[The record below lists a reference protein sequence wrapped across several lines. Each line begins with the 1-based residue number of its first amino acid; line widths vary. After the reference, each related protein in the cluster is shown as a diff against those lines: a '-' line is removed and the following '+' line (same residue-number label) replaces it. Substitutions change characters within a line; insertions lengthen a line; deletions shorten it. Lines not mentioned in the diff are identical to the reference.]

1 MRVPQVRQAK
11 ATVQG
16 SLDRD
21 IVRRI
26 VRAHIN
32 EIRSCYNMGLTR
44 DPSLTG
50 RVDVQFLI
58 TEHGKV
64 GSSVVTSSTLGDA
77 AVEACMAKAVR
88 RWRFPK
94 PQDGG
99 TVAVDY
105 PFHLD
110 PGGAAPRSDTTRSNR
125 RPGDPSDPD
134 GEKWAGS
141 AQSGRFGLVQELL
154 DNGQHARAGADAW
167 DWATTEP
174 DNALALI
181 ALGRVL
187 ELDGR
192 TELAARVYGS
202 LIDLHPHR
210 PDMRRAAA
218 ERLEAVGLPGRALA
232 IDSYRKAVEQ
242 RPDQPNGHRLL
253 AWALAKDGQ
262 LEQAFEVLTKA
273 IGTPIPAG
281 RFRGVRALLIE
292 DRELLV
298 AAALAEPG
306 GPDPSFA
313 ARIRAAG
320 VRPATKPS
328 LRLVASWETDATDV
342 DILVDPIGRGDGARH
357 VDVRTGFGPE
367 AWIARGAHRPEAVT
381 ARVRYFNRGA
391 MGYALGTVSAL
402 EHDGAGQLRF
412 LERPFVLMQG
422 SGSVELGRF

>member
-1 MRVPQVRQAK
+1 
-11 ATVQG
+11 
-16 SLDRD
+16 
-21 IVRRI
+21 
-26 VRAHIN
+26 
-32 EIRSCYNMGLTR
+32 
-44 DPSLTG
+44 
-50 RVDVQFLI
+50 
-58 TEHGKV
+58 
-64 GSSVVTSSTLGDA
+64 
-77 AVEACMAKAVR
+77 VR

-94 PQDGG
+94 PKGG
-99 TVAVDY
+99 GMVAVEY
-105 PFHLD
+105 PFILD
-110 PGGAAPRSDTTRSNR
+110 PGGSSSTPASDSGRARPHR
-125 RPGDPSDPD
+125 RPGEPSDPN

-141 AQSGRFGLVQELL
+141 AQSGRFASVFARI
-154 DNGQHARAGADAW
+154 DDGQHAPARADAW

-187 ELDGR
+187 ELDGQA
-192 TELAARVYGS
+192 ELAARVYGS

-218 ERLEAVGLPGRALA
+218 ERLESVGLPGRALA
-232 IDSYRKAVEQ
+232 IDSYRKAVAQ
-242 RPDQPNGHRLL
+242 RPDQLNGHRLL

-262 LEQAFEVLTKA
+262 LEQAFELLTTA
-273 IGTPIPAG
+273 IATPIPTG
-281 RFRGVRALLIE
+281 RFRGVKALLLE

-298 AAALAEPG
+298 AAALAQPG

-313 ARIRAAG
+313 TRIRHAG

-342 DILVDPIGRGDGARH
+342 DILVDPIGGGHGSRH

-412 LERPFVLMQG
+412 LERPFVLMEG
-422 SGSVELGRF
+422 SGSVDLGRF